1 METGKLLSAECDSQQ
16 LGQVMFNRYTAWPFE
31 DKLIIKKA
39 PEGIRKQWFIEVKK
53 KDERTKTQLQ
63 GKQQFQLSGRG

>member
-1 METGKLLSAECDSQQ
+1 METGRLLSAECDSQQ

-31 DKLIIKKA
+31 DKLIKKA

-53 KDERTKTQLQ
+53 KDEGTKTQLQ
-63 GKQQFQLSGRG
+63 GKQQFRLSGCG

>member
-1 METGKLLSAECDSQQ
+1 METGRLLSAECDSQQ

-31 DKLIIKKA
+31 DKLIKKA

-53 KDERTKTQLQ
+53 KHEGTKTQLQ
-63 GKQQFQLSGRG
+63 G